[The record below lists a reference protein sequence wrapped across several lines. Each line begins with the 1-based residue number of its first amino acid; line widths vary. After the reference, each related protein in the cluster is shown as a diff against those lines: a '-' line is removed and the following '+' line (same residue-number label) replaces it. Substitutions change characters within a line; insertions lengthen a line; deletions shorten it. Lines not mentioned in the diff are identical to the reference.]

1 MIVAMK
7 RQHKKTVD
15 LDSKGLDIA
24 QPTKKQHMRIIVF
37 TLQPKYTKYALHE
50 LIGILVNY

>member
-37 TLQPKYTKYALHE
+37 TLQPKYTKTR
-50 LIGILVNY
+50 IT